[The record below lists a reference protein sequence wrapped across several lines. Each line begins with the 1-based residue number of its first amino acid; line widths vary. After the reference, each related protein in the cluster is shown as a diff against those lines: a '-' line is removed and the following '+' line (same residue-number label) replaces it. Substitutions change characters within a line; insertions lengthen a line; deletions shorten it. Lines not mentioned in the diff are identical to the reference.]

1 MPDRSIG
8 TSTLL
13 PVTASKDRDGKT
25 KEENLK
31 LLNGN
36 SLDSLDL
43 VCECAAY
50 IVNNPICYQFNK
62 WAKADLSFLYCAE
75 TKNSNEREEYG
86 EWERP

>member
-13 PVTASKDRDGKT
+13 PVTASKDKDGKT

-43 VCECAAY
+43 VCECSAY
-50 IVNNPICYQFNK
+50 IVNNPICTSSTNGQK
-62 WAKADLSFLYCAE
+62 LTCLFLYYAE

-86 EWERP
+86 EWE